1 MKLGVNKMAK
11 KKKQKIDPM
20 FRIGTKSPE
29 KSAKDFMKTVKSG
42 KGGFGKAFFK
52 V

>member
-1 MKLGVNKMAK
+1 MAK
-11 KKKQKIDPM
+11 KVNRKKTDPM